1 MFIRIQKI
9 LTSLKLVPWFMVLII
24 TLISSIGFVLMYD
37 AASGSMEPWA
47 MKQISFFIIFFILM
61 LIIALIDLK
70 IIYQFAYVFYGL
82 TLLLLILVEIFGH
95 NAMGATRWVNLGFM
109 KLQPAEPMKLA
120 IILAL
125 ARYFHTLPYQNVLQ
139 IRSLIIPILMLLVP
153 ALLIIKQPDLGTGVI
168 TLIVGAIMFFIAGIR
183 MWKFILSFVAALGS
197 LPIIWHYLYD
207 YQKKRILIFFDPESD
222 PLGNGYN
229 IIQSKIAIGSGGL
242 FGKGMMFG
250 SQAQLQFLPEHQTDF
265 IFPMFAEEFG
275 FIGVLLVI
283 VLYFMLI
290 IYGAGIALNCKSHFG
305 RLLAYGVTSMFS
317 VHIFINMGMVMGLL
331 PVVGVPLPLL
341 SYGGTIMATIL
352 IAFGLLINVH
362 LNSRTALSESS
373 FGVI

>member
-1 MFIRIQKI
+1 MFIRVQKI
-9 LTSLKLVPWFMVLII
+9 FIGLKLVPWFMVLII

-47 MKQISFFIIFFILM
+47 SKQISFFLIFSTLM
-61 LIIALIDLK
+61 LAIGLVELK
-70 IIYQFAYVFYGL
+70 IIYQFTYVFYGI

-125 ARYFHTLPYQNVLQ
+125 ARYFHALSYQDILQ
-139 IRSLIIPILMLLVP
+139 IRSLIIPIIMLLAP
-153 ALLIIKQPDLGTGVI
+153 ALLIIKQPDLGTGII
-168 TLIVGAIMFFIAGIR
+168 TLMVGAIMFFIAGVR
-183 MWKFILSFVAALGS
+183 MWKFVLSFVVILGY
-197 LPIIWHYLYD
+197 LPITWHYLYD
-207 YQKKRILIFFDPESD
+207 YQKQRILIFFDPESD
-222 PLGNGYN
+222 PLGDGYN

-275 FIGVLLVI
+275 FVGALLI
-283 VLYFMLI
+283 IFLYFILI
-290 IYGAGIALNCKSHFG
+290 VYGTGIALNCKSHFG
-305 RLLAYGVTSMFS
+305 KLLAYGVVSMFS
-317 VHIFINMGMVMGLL
+317 VHVFINMGMVMGLL

-362 LNSRTALSESS
+362 LNSRTALSQSS

>member
-1 MFIRIQKI
+1 MFIRVQKI
-9 LTSLKLVPWFMVLII
+9 FIGLKLVPWFMVLII

-47 MKQISFFIIFFILM
+47 SKQISFFLIFSTLM
-61 LIIALIDLK
+61 LAIGLVELK
-70 IIYQFAYVFYGL
+70 IIYQFAYVFYGI

-125 ARYFHTLPYQNVLQ
+125 ARYFHALSYQDILQ
-139 IRSLIIPILMLLVP
+139 IRSLIIPIIMLLAP
-153 ALLIIKQPDLGTGVI
+153 ALLIIKQPDLGTGII
-168 TLIVGAIMFFIAGIR
+168 TLMVGAIMFFIAGVR
-183 MWKFILSFVAALGS
+183 MWKFVLSFVVILGY
-197 LPIIWHYLYD
+197 LPITWHYLYD
-207 YQKKRILIFFDPESD
+207 YQKQRILIFFDPESD
-222 PLGNGYN
+222 PLGDGYN

-275 FIGVLLVI
+275 FVGALLI
-283 VLYFMLI
+283 IFLYFILI
-290 IYGAGIALNCKSHFG
+290 VYGTGIALNCKSHFG
-305 RLLAYGVTSMFS
+305 KLLAYGVVSMFS
-317 VHIFINMGMVMGLL
+317 VHVFINMGMVMGLL

-362 LNSRTALSESS
+362 LNSRTALSQSS

>member
-1 MFIRIQKI
+1 MFIRVQKI
-9 LTSLKLVPWFMVLII
+9 FIGLKLVPWFMVLII

-47 MKQISFFIIFFILM
+47 SKQISFFLIFSTLM
-61 LIIALIDLK
+61 LAIGLVELK
-70 IIYQFAYVFYGL
+70 IIYQFA
-82 TLLLLILVEIFGH
+82 

-125 ARYFHTLPYQNVLQ
+125 ARYFHALSYQDILQ
-139 IRSLIIPILMLLVP
+139 IRSLIIPIIMLLAP
-153 ALLIIKQPDLGTGVI
+153 ALLIIKQPDLGTGII
-168 TLIVGAIMFFIAGIR
+168 TLMVGAIMFFIAGVR
-183 MWKFILSFVAALGS
+183 MWKFVLSFVVVLGF
-197 LPIIWHYLYD
+197 LPITWHYLYD
-207 YQKKRILIFFDPESD
+207 YQKQRILIFFDPESD
-222 PLGNGYN
+222 PLGDGYN

-275 FIGVLLVI
+275 FVGALLI
-283 VLYFMLI
+283 IFLYFILI
-290 IYGAGIALNCKSHFG
+290 VYGTGIALNCKSHFG
-305 RLLAYGVTSMFS
+305 KLLAYGVVSMFS
-317 VHIFINMGMVMGLL
+317 VHVFINMGMVMGLL

-362 LNSRTALSESS
+362 LNSRTALSQSS

>member
-1 MFIRIQKI
+1 MFIKIQKI
-9 LTSLKLVPWFMVLII
+9 LASLKLMPWFMILIV
-24 TLISSIGFVLMYD
+24 TLISSIGFILLYD

-47 MKQISFFIIFFILM
+47 IKQISFFIIFSIIM
-61 LIIALIDLK
+61 LTIGLIDLK
-70 IIYQFAYVFYGL
+70 IIYQFSYVFYSL
-82 TLLLLILVEIFGH
+82 TLILLVLVEILGH
-95 NAMGATRWVNLGFM
+95 NAMGATRWINLGFM

-125 ARYFHTLPYQNVLQ
+125 ARYFHTLPYQNIK
-139 IRSLIIPILMLLVP
+139 IRSLIVPIIILLAPV
-153 ALLIIKQPDLGTGVI
+153 LLIIKQPDLGTGMI
-168 TLIVGAIMFFIAGIR
+168 TLIVGAIMFFIAGVK
-183 MWKFILSFVAALGS
+183 MWKFVFSFVAILAS
-197 LPIIWHYLYD
+197 LPVIWHYLYD
-207 YQKKRILIFFDPESD
+207 YQKQRILIFFNPEHD
-222 PLGNGYN
+222 PLGDGYN

-275 FIGVLLVI
+275 FFGVLCVI
-283 VLYFMLI
+283 FLYFILI
-290 IYGAGIALNCKSHFG
+290 IYGTSISLNCRSHFG
-305 RLLAYGVTSMFS
+305 RLIAYGVVSMFF

-362 LNSRTALSESS
+362 LNSRTVLSQSS
-373 FGVI
+373 IGMI

>member
-1 MFIRIQKI
+1 MFIRVQKI
-9 LTSLKLVPWFMVLII
+9 FIGLKLVPWFMVLII

-47 MKQISFFIIFFILM
+47 SKQISFFLIFSTLM
-61 LIIALIDLK
+61 LAIGLVELK
-70 IIYQFAYVFYGL
+70 IIYQFAYVFYGI

-125 ARYFHTLPYQNVLQ
+125 ARYFHALSYQDILQ
-139 IRSLIIPILMLLVP
+139 IRSLIIPIIMLLAP
-153 ALLIIKQPDLGTGVI
+153 ALLIIKQPDLGTGII
-168 TLIVGAIMFFIAGIR
+168 TLMVGAIMFFIAGVR
-183 MWKFILSFVAALGS
+183 MWKFVLSFVVVLGS
-197 LPIIWHYLYD
+197 LPITWHYLYD
-207 YQKKRILIFFDPESD
+207 YQKQRILIFFDPESD
-222 PLGNGYN
+222 PLGDGYN

-275 FIGVLLVI
+275 FVGALLI
-283 VLYFMLI
+283 IFLYFILI
-290 IYGAGIALNCKSHFG
+290 VYGTGIALNCKSHFG
-305 RLLAYGVTSMFS
+305 KLLAYGVVSMFS
-317 VHIFINMGMVMGLL
+317 VHVFINMGMVMGLL

-362 LNSRTALSESS
+362 LNSRTALSQSS